1 MITPKDVEMTTFSSM
16 EVRICSVFP
25 FQTEPA
31 ALATVTSTT
40 PAAAAIVTLIIG
52 QIVATDETVVATA
65 VVRIVAMHWGI
76 SSVSAAVHLEHD
88 TQFNFHW
95 NCSSIS
101 IGIEANML
109 ENRRRVL
116 KFRPHQACIA
126 VSRHSHLSSDSIASG
141 STVKRIDYL

>member
-16 EVRICSVFP
+16 EVLRIWSVLP
-25 FQTEPA
+25 FQTEPE

-76 SSVSAAVHLEHD
+76 SSVSAAVG
-88 TQFNFHW
+88 FHW
-95 NCSSIS
+95 N
-101 IGIEANML
+101 
-109 ENRRRVL
+109 
-116 KFRPHQACIA
+116 
-126 VSRHSHLSSDSIASG
+126 
-141 STVKRIDYL
+141 